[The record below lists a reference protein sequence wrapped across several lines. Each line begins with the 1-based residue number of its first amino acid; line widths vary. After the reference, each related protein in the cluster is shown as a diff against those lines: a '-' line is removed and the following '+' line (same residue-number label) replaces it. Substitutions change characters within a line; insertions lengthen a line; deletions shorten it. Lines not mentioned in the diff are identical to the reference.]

1 MDILYTIG
9 ALFILAPFLAFL
21 LILLLTRKRFKRKS
35 IGLAADLTTFLLFFS
50 VPVSIKAIWGIEI
63 SALVYLIAIL
73 IAIVLLFI
81 EWRQTKEIEIF
92 KYIRQT
98 WRMYFLLL
106 TLAYILVW
114 VVGIILS
121 LLHFLGM

>member
-9 ALFILAPFLAFL
+9 AVFIFAPFLALL
-21 LILLLTRKRFKRKS
+21 LILLFTRKRLKHKS

-81 EWRQTKEIEIF
+81 EWRQTKEIEILR
-92 KYIRQT
+92 YIRQT

-106 TLAYILVW
+106 TLAYILIW

-121 LLHFLGM
+121 LFHFLGI